1 MGRVIQGSQM
11 EKTPVVLLK
20 EKEGSTFV
28 GTKSAQK
35 PGKTDAK
42 TGKTNLIFE
51 FKIED
56 GDAFV
61 GIGTDA
67 KRIVNGRSCK
77 VYEPKEVKV
86 GDRVTIFGDTQ
97 LNDKL
102 GQVVIGE
109 RVKIT
114 FTGFMLNEKSGN
126 AFANYIVEV
135 L

>member
-1 MGRVIQGSQM
+1 MGRVINGSQM

-35 PGKTDAK
+35 NGKTDPK

-102 GQVVIGE
+102 GQVVVGE

-114 FTGFMLNEKSGN
+114 FNGFKLNEKSGN
-126 AFANYIVEV
+126 AFADYLVEV